1 MEQQKGGTLENHAV
15 HSLQDARHQETPS
28 SNIAAMEDRT
38 EKSAAPGTCAPG
50 QRKIRQTSHERMAP
64 KTRENPGKKTTMQSL
79 PQFGGRL
86 ERDAGMNPANLY
98 DFNAE
103 KKRKEDQQSG
113 RG

>member
-38 EKSAAPGTCAPG
+38 EKSAAAPGTCAPG

-64 KTRENPGKKTTMQSL
+64 KTRENPGKRLRCSPFLSLGGDWSGMQV
-79 PQFGGRL
+79 
-86 ERDAGMNPANLY
+86 
-98 DFNAE
+98 
-103 KKRKEDQQSG
+103 
-113 RG
+113 